1 MFRIVTVTIT
11 KGLSRPV
18 GGGDNRISAQ
28 HLSATE
34 TQFQGVSDQ
43 FWSAGPLA
51 GEASAEE
58 VDPLVWVGGGNY

>member
-1 MFRIVTVTIT
+1 MFSILAVTIT
-11 KGLSRPV
+11 IDLSRPV
-18 GGGDNRISAQ
+18 GAEDSKISAQ

-34 TQFQGVSDQ
+34 TQFPGVSDQ
-43 FWSAGPLA
+43 FWLVGPLG